1 MIGIRNSEPLATEN
15 ESEFIPATTP
25 ATPQRAPVISQARS
39 ITRWVGMPQL
49 RARVGLAA
57 VARIALPS
65 RVKWSRP
72 WITSMVIT
80 ATAMIASCTPVKA
93 IDAA

>member
-15 ESEFIPATTP
+15 ESEFMPATVP
-25 ATPQRAPVISQARS
+25 ARPQRAPVISHARS
-39 ITRWVGMPQL
+39 TTRAVGMPQL

-65 RVKWSRP
+65 LVNRSN
-72 WITSMVIT
+72 
-80 ATAMIASCTPVKA
+80 A
-93 IDAA
+93 